1 MATYLDPRV
10 SSNKENSPPS
20 SIALNDIDAI
30 SLSLRT
36 SLSGVTPPPKKE
48 TAALGLGRA
57 PKFTYRRHSNKPYNR
72 STSITRAKKAAVK
85 SKSVRPKAAI
95 KKSKTRPPPL
105 KLVQG
110 PDVESAKLVR
120 LERLR
125 RAVWHPPAPVP
136 GQVKVPLKLLYPRF
150 PSFEYIDNEYL
161 KEIPVQYIFDRM
173 FPLLPSFA
181 TITLAYRP
189 YASIPHPDPKVLP
202 RTTLAFAIPEVVD
215 GSNPHW
221 AAKARGREPDLA
233 LAVICK
239 SVEESRGNMIVAVNS
254 LVFATQCAYWPRLLT
269 TSLPIPTPKRPTP
282 STSAASA
289 YLPAIVETEENVS
302 DASFSSSSSWSE
314 SDSEVEFVDVPRLP
328 KPIKDGKG
336 FIHLPLVPL
345 PIPSPSTFPIIH
357 RHLHHPSRALL
368 PDLLGLP
375 EHYITRSQVLD
386 AISGLSVQQL
396 MDKLTILQG
405 VWQNLCR
412 LGIGRPGTWK
422 QLGEAWACVVGVIV
436 GQSLLIAGQEE
447 AEVQRTGRKT
457 AAEDVA
463 WEWVR
468 REKVKGQRK

>member
-1 MATYLDPRV
+1 
-10 SSNKENSPPS
+10 
-20 SIALNDIDAI
+20 
-30 SLSLRT
+30 
-36 SLSGVTPPPKKE
+36 
-48 TAALGLGRA
+48 
-57 PKFTYRRHSNKPYNR
+57 
-72 STSITRAKKAAVK
+72 
-85 SKSVRPKAAI
+85 
-95 KKSKTRPPPL
+95 
-105 KLVQG
+105 
-110 PDVESAKLVR
+110 
-120 LERLR
+120 
-125 RAVWHPPAPVP
+125 
-136 GQVKVPLKLLYPRF
+136 
-150 PSFEYIDNEYL
+150 
-161 KEIPVQYIFDRM
+161 
-173 FPLLPSFA
+173 
-181 TITLAYRP
+181 
-189 YASIPHPDPKVLP
+189 
-202 RTTLAFAIPEVVD
+202 
-215 GSNPHW
+215 
-221 AAKARGREPDLA
+221 
-233 LAVICK
+233 
-239 SVEESRGNMIVAVNS
+239 MIVAVNS

-302 DASFSSSSSWSE
+302 DASFSSSSSWSD
-314 SDSEVEFVDVPRLP
+314 SDSEVEFVDLPRLP

-468 REKVKGQRK
+468 REKVKGQRKQ